1 MVRNFIYLVI
11 GLSLCAC
18 LLACME
24 EETSSPR
31 KQTATVKSKP
41 PAKSVVAPANQA
53 AVKEEEQEPA
63 FAYVSEGRRDPF
75 VPLSKIKASLVNVVD
90 EEPQTPLQ
98 SYDVAQFKLVG
109 VIVGMGA
116 PKAMVVAPDG
126 KSYVLAK
133 GVKIG
138 KNNGIIID
146 ITSESVSVQE
156 KYYDFSGNV
165 IENIQEIIVPRR
177 EGV

>member
-1 MVRNFIYLVI
+1 MVRNFTYLVI
-11 GLSLCAC
+11 GILVCVC
-18 LLACME
+18 LAACME
-24 EETSSPR
+24 EETPATSA
-31 KQTATVKSKP
+31 QTATAKAKP
-41 PAKSVVAPANQA
+41 PAKTVQPPTEAVVEKTEK
-53 AVKEEEQEPA
+53 KEE
-63 FAYVSEGRRDPF
+63 FVYVTEGRRDPF
-75 VPLSKIKASLVNVVD
+75 VPLSKIKKPLVQVVD

-98 SYDVAQFKLVG
+98 SYDVAQFKLIG

-146 ITSESVSVQE
+146 ITSEAVSIKE
-156 KYYDFSGNV
+156 TYYDFSGNV
-165 IENIQEIIVPRR
+165 IENIQEITVPRR

>member
-1 MVRNFIYLVI
+1 MVRNFTYLVI
-11 GLSLCAC
+11 GSLVC
-18 LLACME
+18 LCLTACME
-24 EETSSPR
+24 EENQAPR
-31 KQTATVKSKP
+31 PQTTAVKSKP
-41 PAKSVVAPANQA
+41 PAKSVQPPPE
-53 AVKEEEQEPA
+53 AVEEKTEKKEE
-63 FAYVSEGRRDPF
+63 FVYVTEGRRDPF
-75 VPLSKIKASLVNVVD
+75 VPLSSIKKPLITVVD

-98 SYDVAQFKLVG
+98 SYDVAQFKLIG
-109 VIVGMGA
+109 VIVGMGD

-146 ITSESVSVQE
+146 ITSESVSIQE
-156 KYYDFSGNV
+156 TYYDFSGNV
-165 IENIQEIIVPRR
+165 IENIQEITVPRR